1 MIQRVKHANG
11 TLAHKVGGRKMR
23 PPSSS
28 QAAAHLIH
36 NFKQYSRLAVCAT
49 GEQRYVLILAVSGRR
64 AGKCSNSL
72 WPLLGPGLENV
83 PIEASGVHFG
93 HFQGLGPESAQ
104 IEASGAHFGHFWDQG
119 WKMLKLRLLGLI
131 LAISGARAGKCSN

>member
-1 MIQRVKHANG
+1 M
-11 TLAHKVGGRKMR
+11 
-23 PPSSS
+23 S
-28 QAAAHLIH
+28 
-36 NFKQYSRLAVCAT
+36 
-49 GEQRYVLILAVSGRR
+49 
-64 AGKCSNSL
+64 
-72 WPLLGPGLENV
+72 GLENV

-93 HFQGLGPESAQ
+93 HFQGLGPENAQ